1 MATKLGN
8 KRRCY
13 IGTTKTGTWVWLKGE
28 QSNNFNLSA
37 NQVETSDK
45 SNDWQSFIYGIKG
58 ATASVTV
65 FTDNADATQKQA
77 IAALMNST
85 NVFVF
90 IGELNGS
97 AIKEGD
103 VFEALVTSVGETNDN
118 GSVSTRDISL
128 VATGEVT
135 HTDEASA

>member
-1 MATKLGN
+1 MAKLGN
-8 KRRCY
+8 KRKCY
-13 IGTTKTGTWVWLKGE
+13 IGTSKNGTWSWLKGE
-28 QSNNFNLSA
+28 QSNNYNLSA

-45 SNDWQSFIYGIKG
+45 SNEWQSFIYGIKG

-65 FTDNADATQKQA
+65 FTDNADAEQKKMMAA
-77 IAALMNST
+77 IMNGT

-103 VFEALVTSVGETNDN
+103 AFEALVTSIGETNDN